1 MATNYKIGEKDSRPW
16 GEWETIDVTENY
28 VVKRIIVFPNGK
40 LSLQKH
46 NHRSEHWIITK
57 GEGFVTLNTNT
68 KKYVTNEHVFIPVG
82 TIHRIENRSE
92 TPLVFI
98 EVQTGEILDEN
109 DIIRLEDIYNRI

>member
-1 MATNYKIGEKDSRPW
+1 MATNYKIGEKDTRPW

-28 VVKRIIVFPNGK
+28 VVKKITVLPQGK

-46 NHRSEHWIITK
+46 NYRSEHWVITE
-57 GEGFVTLNTNT
+57 GEGLVTLDKTT
-68 KKYVTNEHVFIPVG
+68 KKYCANEHIFIPVG
-82 TIHRIENRSE
+82 TIHRIENPTS

-98 EVQTGEILDEN
+98 EIQTGKILDEN